1 VRDAIDSAA
10 REGRGGR
17 GTLIVFGMTNEAV
30 DNCGAHPDISALE
43 SVVAVGVSDRDDRIG
58 GSGFGACMDLVA
70 PAKPERLGTTGSTT
84 TDRTGIDGHVEG
96 DYFDGFGGTSAAA
109 PLVAGVAGLMLSLN
123 PELTRDDVQRIL
135 EHTADKI
142 DAEHAAYDAAGFSVR
157 AGYGRVNA
165 ARALVPNVEITV
177 TPSRV
182 APGEPFSV
190 TVTATAPFGLRNV
203 AWHGAATGD
212 AALDALRLRALDGEA
227 YKSVT
232 WPNLAIERPG
242 TYSFEAFAE
251 DLRAAEPKSDYPHRA
266 RTAARQVGS
275 LTVVE
280 RADDD
285 SR

>member
-1 VRDAIDSAA
+1 
-10 REGRGGR
+10 
-17 GTLIVFGMTNEAV
+17 MTNEPI

-70 PAKPERLGTTGSTT
+70 PAKPERLATAGSTT

-109 PLVAGVAGLMLSLN
+109 PLVAGVAALVLSLN
-123 PELTRDDVQRIL
+123 PELSGDDVRRIL

-142 DAEHAAYDAAGFSVR
+142 DAEHAGYDAAGFSVR

-165 ARALVPNVEITV
+165 ARALVPNVTITV
-177 TPSRV
+177 TPARV

-190 TVTATAPFGLRNV
+190 TVAASAPFGLRSV
-203 AWHGAATGD
+203 SWHGVASGD
-212 AALDALRLRALDGEA
+212 AELDALRLQALDGEG
-227 YKSVT
+227 YRSVT
-232 WPNLAIERPG
+232 WRELGTERPG
-242 TYSFEAFAE
+242 TYTFEAFAE
-251 DLRAAEPKSDYPHRA
+251 DLRAAEPMSEYPHRA
-266 RTAARQVGS
+266 RTASGQTGS

-280 RADDD
+280 RAEDD